1 MATFVT
7 IHRSPGLSA
16 EEIEG
21 NAPLVGESRYA
32 TFRNLYVN
40 LSAGFLLSIY
50 EADDKA
56 ALERE
61 FERVGFPWD
70 EISEVQYAIDAPGLQ
85 ALLAAGS
92 AS

>member
-1 MATFVT
+1 MTTFLT
-7 IHRSPGLSA
+7 IHRAPGLSA

-21 NAPLVGESRYA
+21 NAPLVAESRYA
-32 TFRNLYVN
+32 TFRDLFVN
-40 LSAGFLLSIY
+40 LPAGFLLSIY
-50 EADDKA
+50 EADDRA

-70 EISEVQYAIDAPGLQ
+70 EINEVQYSVDAATMQ
-85 ALLAAGS
+85 ARLATGP